1 MHRSA
6 NANENI
12 VYEYFR
18 RIKNK
23 DVHGVLNLFADDAII
38 YEPFSNIEG
47 GLRGKRAIKP
57 FLDVASMANDGLQL
71 KIEFVKGQNSSINN
85 KGVNQ
90 IIALVTFERGERMRG
105 RYTFVLRSEQ
115 EQYRD
120 RDRDNRIQ
128 TLHIEFIK

>member
-6 NANENI
+6 SANENI

-23 DVHGVLNLFADDAII
+23 DIDGVLNLFADDAII

-47 GLRGKRAIKP
+47 GLRGKSAIKP
-57 FLDVASMANDGLQL
+57 FLDVALMANDGLQH
-71 KIEFVKGQNSSINN
+71 KIEFVKGQNNSINN
-85 KGVNQ
+85 KEDNH

-105 RYTFVLRSEQ
+105 RYTFVLRSKQ